1 MQLDEGSTVSPSS
14 LWVHGPLH
22 PEVLLS
28 SADTI
33 LDTGGSSDIG
43 CSSRASLVSPEL
55 RDAERGPY
63 LV

>member
-1 MQLDEGSTVSPSS
+1 MSPSS

-43 CSSRASLVSPEL
+43 CSSGASLVSPEL